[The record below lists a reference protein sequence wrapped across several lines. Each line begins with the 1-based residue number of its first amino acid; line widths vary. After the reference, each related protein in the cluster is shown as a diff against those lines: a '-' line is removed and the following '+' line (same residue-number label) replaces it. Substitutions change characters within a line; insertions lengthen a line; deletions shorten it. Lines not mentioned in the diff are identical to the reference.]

1 MIVILSQPFIPHVVL
16 LAHQGQRV
24 AMASWILDVSVLA
37 AHSGLVIL
45 ALFIGPILWYVLSAV
60 VAWHRLRQFPGP
72 TSASFSYLW
81 GYFAMK
87 TGEMHLRLAEE
98 QEKYGKIMRIGPNE
112 LLVYDP
118 DTLWQINSVRSNYG
132 RGRWYASIQFD
143 PYGHSVLS
151 EPDTTRHD
159 KRKAQ
164 ILGAYSGKGA
174 VNLEEKVNSQIAIM
188 VDVLRKNY
196 LKKGV
201 SQILDFGKLIRYFQV
216 DVVTLSGSGE
226 PWGDLATETDQF
238 DFISIADSFV
248 PFLHSF
254 MMIPL
259 LRDLFASKFFLTLAG
274 PKPTDK
280 NGMGRFLGIVKNAVA
295 KRFDNGPKVG
305 YEDGDMLDE
314 WIKNGMSRREC
325 ELELAIQVPAG
336 SETST
341 TAIRGIMLYILTAPN
356 VYARLRGEITIAI
369 REGRISS
376 PITND
381 EAKKLPY
388 LQAVINEG
396 LRMVPPAIT
405 GFPKKVPPGG
415 DTICG
420 RFVPEG
426 TDIFVNLWSMVRNKE
441 VFGVDAD
448 VFRPERFLECGEAKR
463 SQFMRCIDL
472 AFGHGRWQCPG
483 KTLAWI
489 ELNKIF
495 VELFR
500 EFDFQIVNPISP
512 WRCRGYSSFLIDDFW
527 LRVTEKS

>member
-1 MIVILSQPFIPHVVL
+1 
-16 LAHQGQRV
+16 
-24 AMASWILDVSVLA
+24 MASLVFDVSSLAVHGGPLIIAAVL
-37 AHSGLVIL
+37 
-45 ALFIGPILWYVLSAV
+45 GPILWYALSAV
-60 VAWHRLRQFPGP
+60 VAWHRLRHFPGP
-72 TSASFSYLW
+72 WFASFSYLW
-81 GYFAMK
+81 AYFAMK
-87 TGEMHLRLAEE
+87 TGRMHLRLAEE
-98 QEKYGKIMRIGPNE
+98 QEKYGKIVRIGPKE

-132 RGRWYASIQFD
+132 RGRWYYASIQFD

-151 EPDTTRHD
+151 EPNTTRHD
-159 KRKAQ
+159 KRKAL
-164 ILGAYSGKGA
+164 IPGAYAGKGA
-174 VNLEEKVNSQIAIM
+174 VNLEQKVNSQVAIM
-188 VDVLRKNY
+188 VDMLKNY
-196 LKKGV
+196 YIKKGG

-216 DVVTLSGSGE
+216 DLVTLTGSGE
-226 PWGDLATETDQF
+226 SWGDLATETDQF
-238 DFISIADSFV
+238 NFISIADTFV

-254 MMIPL
+254 MMVPL
-259 LRDLFASKFFLTLAG
+259 LRDFFASKFFLTLAG
-274 PKPTDK
+274 PKPTDA
-280 NGMGRFLGIVKNAVA
+280 NGMGKFLGIVKNEVA
-295 KRFDNGPKVG
+295 KRFENSPRGN

-325 ELELAIQVPAG
+325 ELELAAQVPAG

-356 VYARLRGEITIAI
+356 VYAKLQEEIEIAI
-369 REGRISS
+369 RDGRISR
-376 PITND
+376 PITNE

-405 GFPKKVPPGG
+405 GFPKRVPAGG

-420 RFVPEG
+420 QFVPEG

-441 VFGVDAD
+441 VFGEDAD
-448 VFRPERFLECGEAKR
+448 LFRPERFLECDETKR
-463 SQFMRCIDL
+463 TQFMKCIDL

-500 EFDFQIVNPISP
+500 EFDFQVVNPEAP
-512 WRCRGYSSFLIDDFW
+512 WRCRGYSSFLIDDF
-527 LRVTEKS
+527 LLQIKEKLSTFFPFQ